1 MGSIVDMRIVGRAL
15 AAHGPELVSEAMEE
29 LPSFLRSAGASVTL
43 ENEVGRLGRTV
54 AVKSP
59 DGGWEEIEL
68 RPLTI
73 YDLGERFPDLA
84 ID

>member
-29 LPSFLRSAGASVTL
+29 VPVFLRSAGASVTL
-43 ENEVGRLGRTV
+43 ENEVGRLERKV

-59 DGGWEEIEL
+59 DGEWEAIEL
-68 RPLTI
+68 RPLTT

-84 ID
+84 VD